1 MLLWKENRE
10 NDLVGTTINTD
21 TERKSRR
28 SRSLV
33 AVLSVDFK

>member
-10 NDLVGTTINTD
+10 NDLVCTTINTD
-21 TERKSRR
+21 TERKSRG